1 MQKRQIIF
9 FKIGGF
15 SQINFIVARE
25 LAARFP
31 EYDFRIVDVEK
42 EIIGRRAF
50 LYLHAFIE
58 AVARYGWSIVSQR
71 IHPRNF
77 FCRIPCVLT
86 AIRKW
91 VARNVQPEKTAF
103 TFQTQSLFDARR
115 AGIPHFVYTDHTYL
129 ANRRYEGEPTPLLP
143 VAKSWQRM
151 EKELYQKADINFTF
165 SQFAADSITNDYG
178 VPATRVQCVYSGAN
192 AGFPFHINTSLR
204 TGLRILFVG
213 VDWERKGGPELV
225 EAFSLVRREISD
237 VELIVVGSDPEIF
250 APGMTA
256 LGRIPGDEVKAYYES
271 SDVFCLPSRRDP
283 AANVLTEAAAYALP
297 VVATPVGGNK
307 ERVVDGETGYLVPL
321 GDIELMAKRLCCLLR
336 DEKLRIVMGLKGR
349 ERVAE
354 MFHWSGVM
362 DRMSSAIGQRIL
374 LH

>member
-1 MQKRQIIF
+1 MQRRQILF

-15 SQINFIVARE
+15 SQLNFIISRE
-25 LAARFP
+25 LEARFP

-50 LYLHAFIE
+50 LYLHAFME
-58 AVARYGWSIVSQR
+58 AVARYGWSIASQR
-71 IHPRNF
+71 IHPRDF
-77 FCRIPCVLT
+77 FCRIPCVLS

-103 TFQTQSLFDARR
+103 IFQTQSLFDARR
-115 AGIPHFVYTDHTYL
+115 EGVPHFVYTDHTYL
-129 ANRRYEGEPTPLLP
+129 ANQHYEEPAPLLP
-143 VAKSWQRM
+143 VAKSWKRM

-165 SQFAADSITNDYG
+165 SQFAADSITGDYG
-178 VPATRVQCVYSGAN
+178 VPATQVQCVHSGPN
-192 AGFPFHINTSLR
+192 TGFPFHTNTSLR

-213 VDWERKGGPELV
+213 VDWERKGGPELL
-225 EAFSLVRREISD
+225 EAFSLVQREIPE

-250 APGMTA
+250 VPGVTA
-256 LGRIPGDEVKAYYES
+256 LGRIPENDVKAYYES

-283 AANVLTEAAAYALP
+283 SASALIEAAAYALP

-307 ERVVDGETGYLVPL
+307 ERVVHNETGYLVPL
-321 GDIELMAKRLCCLLR
+321 GNIELMAKRICCLLR
-336 DEKLRIVMGLKGR
+336 DERLRIVMGLKGR

-354 MFHWSGVM
+354 MFHWAGVM
-362 DRMSSAIGQRIL
+362 DRMSSAIGQRISINY
-374 LH
+374 